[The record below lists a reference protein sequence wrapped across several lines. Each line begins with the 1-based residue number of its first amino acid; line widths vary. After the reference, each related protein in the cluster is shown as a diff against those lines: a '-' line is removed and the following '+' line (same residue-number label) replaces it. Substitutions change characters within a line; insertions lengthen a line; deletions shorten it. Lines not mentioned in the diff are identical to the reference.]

1 MKVSKLILFLAV
13 SSCLVRNQNSLA
25 QSAVKDTK
33 IQYMQAVEMF
43 NYEYYNDALSMF
55 LKLLATDKQNC
66 NLNFYVGVCY
76 LKSDKA
82 RTMAVPYLLKAVK
95 KVDPDYNYSYKEVS
109 APVHAYMFLGEALML
124 DNKFDDAIRNFNT
137 FKTFLTDKPKD
148 VELLEDCNHQIEIAN
163 NAKEFMSKPLKNVTI
178 KSFDL
183 VNSTYSDYACIP
195 SLDGNKIYFTSKR
208 KGNTGSEQDPIGG
221 YFDDIYFIQFKDN
234 RWSKPKKIPGK
245 INTSNLEV
253 LGCFSADQKRMYFY
267 RLTHEFF
274 DIYYSDLT
282 GKEGKGK
289 WSNPKKV
296 TGGVNGK
303 ENETSCSISHDGSTF
318 YFVSDKPGGYGGTDI
333 YMCEK
338 MSSGEWG
345 PPRNLGENINTKYD
359 EDYPFISSDGATL
372 YFSSKGHK
380 NMGGFDIFYSTISED
395 GIWSE
400 PENIGYPINTPA
412 DDVSFWLSPD
422 GKTGYYSTAK
432 KGVMGELDVFKIDF
446 SSPK

>member
-1 MKVSKLILFLAV
+1 
-13 SSCLVRNQNSLA
+13 
-25 QSAVKDTK
+25 
-33 IQYMQAVEMF
+33 MQAVEMF
-43 NYEYYNDALSMF
+43 NYEYYNDALAMF

-76 LKSDKA
+76 LKSAKA
-82 RTMAVPYLLKAVK
+82 RTMAVPYLLKAIK
-95 KVDPDYNYSYKEVS
+95 KIDPEYNYSYKEAS

-148 VELLEDCNHQIEIAN
+148 IELLEDCNRQIEIAN
-163 NAKEFMSKPLKNVTI
+163 NAKEFIAKPLKNVTI
-178 KSFDL
+178 KPFDL
-183 VNSTYSDYACIP
+183 VNSIYSDYACIP
-195 SLDGNKIYFTSKR
+195 SLDGTKYYFASKR
-208 KGNTGSEQDPIGG
+208 KGNTGSEQDPSGG
-221 YFDDIYFIQFKDN
+221 YLDDIYYIQLKN
-234 RWSKPKKIPGK
+234 NMWSKPRKMPGK
-245 INTSNLEV
+245 INSTNLEV
-253 LGCFSADQKRMYFY
+253 IGCFTADQKRMYLY

-274 DIYYSDLT
+274 DIYYTDANA
-282 GKEGKGK
+282 KGK

-296 TGGVNGK
+296 TGGVNSK

-318 YFVSDKPGGYGGTDI
+318 YFVSDRPGGYGGTDI

-345 PPRNLGENINTKYD
+345 PAINLGDKINTKFD
-359 EDYPFISSDGATL
+359 EDYPFLSSDGATL

-380 NMGGFDIFYSTISED
+380 SMGGFDIFYSTISDD

-412 DDVSFWLSPD
+412 DDVSFYLSAD

-432 KGVMGELDVFKIDF
+432 KGVMGELDVYEIDF